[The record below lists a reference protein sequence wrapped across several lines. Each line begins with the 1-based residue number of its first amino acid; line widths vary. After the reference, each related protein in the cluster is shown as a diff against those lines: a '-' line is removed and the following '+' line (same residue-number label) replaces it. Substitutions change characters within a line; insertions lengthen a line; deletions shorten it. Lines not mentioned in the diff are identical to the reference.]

1 MICPPC
7 AGCDDWRRFHFAHCC
22 MGLRCRQCESAGSS
36 WLEATL
42 QLEWRPSA
50 TETEPEVGLALLEL
64 MPVDVAPYTHAPA
77 LSKGSNTCLPVRMTV
92 WVYDVGT
99 WVDIAA
105 KWALSCK
112 ECRDDSSR
120 ACEAGDVGRV
130 PY

>member
-1 MICPPC
+1 M
-7 AGCDDWRRFHFAHCC
+7 
-22 MGLRCRQCESAGSS
+22 
-36 WLEATL
+36 
-42 QLEWRPSA
+42 
-50 TETEPEVGLALLEL
+50 GLALLEL

-120 ACEAGDVGRV
+120 ACEAGDVGRGFHTDDDRHSV
-130 PY
+130 TAPALESPHRFRSAHDFIPVYDVKPVCTIRCRIGSKAGCLSQRT

>member
-1 MICPPC
+1 M
-7 AGCDDWRRFHFAHCC
+7 
-22 MGLRCRQCESAGSS
+22 
-36 WLEATL
+36 
-42 QLEWRPSA
+42 
-50 TETEPEVGLALLEL
+50 GLALLDL
-64 MPVDVAPYTHAPA
+64 IPVDVAPYTHAPA

-120 ACEAGDVGRV
+120 ACEAGDVGWDSILKMADTCVALLRRSIAAPV
-130 PY
+130 PLCT